1 MDIADESFNEEQSY
15 ITEKIHKVKRKSYT
29 KLSPVGYCH
38 NCFEDLDDNKLFC
51 NDKCATQYNIAEKFN
66 FK

>member
-1 MDIADESFNEEQSY
+1 MDTIDESFNEEQAY
-15 ITEKIHKVKRKSYT
+15 IAENTNRVKKKPYT

-38 NCFEDLDDNKLFC
+38 NCFEDLDDKKIFC
-51 NDKCATQYNIAEKFN
+51 NDKCATQYDVAEKFN